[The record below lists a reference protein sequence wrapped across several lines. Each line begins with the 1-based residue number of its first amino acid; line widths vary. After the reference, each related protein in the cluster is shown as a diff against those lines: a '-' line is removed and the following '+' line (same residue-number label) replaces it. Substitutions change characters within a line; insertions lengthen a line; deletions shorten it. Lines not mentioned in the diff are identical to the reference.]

1 MGYSKAKEK
10 YRIFL
15 MVERAK
21 ILSINS
27 LSVGYGSGK
36 LGNIILHNLDASAI
50 KGEIIAV
57 FGRNG
62 IGKSTLLR
70 SVAGLQTSMGGE
82 ILLSGKNISGFSR
95 SELAKRIGYISTE
108 VVKASNMRVY
118 DLVALGRFPHTN
130 WIGKIDTQSHKV
142 IMAAVERTGMEM
154 LKDRYISELSDGER
168 QRAMIARVIAQET
181 EIIIMDEPTAF
192 LDIAGRYEI
201 IRLLQ
206 EVAGEGRTIIFS
218 THDFSIALSN
228 ADKIWLINNE
238 ALIEGSPE
246 DLVVKGTFEHLFNSE
261 LVSFNSTHGTFS
273 FRKESKGN
281 IYLEGNGILRQ
292 WTERA
297 VERAGYSVSD
307 IKTDPFISISQ
318 NALEGFVYYSGDN
331 RRSFLSIYDLVSYI
345 KDHNQ

>member
-15 MVERAK
+15 MAARDK
-21 ILSINS
+21 ILSISSLAIGYASGNS
-27 LSVGYGSGK
+27 
-36 LGNIILHNLDASAI
+36 GNIILPHLDASAI
-50 KGEIIAV
+50 KGEIVAV

-70 SVAGLQTSMGGE
+70 TLAGLQPSLSGK
-82 ILLSGKNISGFSR
+82 ILLSGMDITGYSR

-108 VVKASNMRVY
+108 VVKVNNMRVY

-130 WIGKIDTQSHKV
+130 WIGKIDAESHEV
-142 IMAAVERTGMEM
+142 IMGAIARTGMEM

-192 LDIAGRYEI
+192 LDIAGKYEI

-228 ADKIWLINNE
+228 ADKIWLIHNE
-238 ALIEGSPE
+238 SLIEGSPE
-246 DLVVKGTFEHLFNSE
+246 DLVVEGTFEHLFNSE
-261 LVSFNSTHGTFS
+261 LVSFNSVNGTFS
-273 FRKESKGN
+273 FRKESKGK
-281 IYLEGNGILRQ
+281 IYVEGTGMLRQ
-292 WTERA
+292 WTENA
-297 VERAGYSVSD
+297 VIRAGYSVAD

-318 NALEGFVYYSGDN
+318 NTGDKLIYNSGDKKL
-331 RRSFLSIYDLVSYI
+331 SFCSIYDLVAYLT
-345 KDHNQ
+345 DQNY